1 VEVSCRSNTFTFL
14 TMFRAPLL
22 LAVAE
27 GTHTVLTVGDS
38 WGDTGPTYRV
48 IKQAFDKRDVAVD
61 SKNRAIAGTT
71 ACQWASWTKSK
82 KSGATFAKGQA
93 LVNAAEEEFGADGP
107 EFLWYTLGGNDMAQS
122 DTVHA
127 CLKTAQSDSDAE
139 ACVKATSDVAKSC
152 TKELLDP
159 FFKRFPKA
167 KVLQINYD
175 VPCESTLCD
184 LTVVNSFM
192 GGAYCKSDKTCQ
204 NKLGVYWSSVYV
216 EQMHKEYAVS
226 NPGAYTGLN
235 IFGTVQQA
243 NGIPGA
249 APGKPVLDQ
258 DAGDC
263 KVVDEILCI
272 HPTYGTKMATAI
284 GEQFWLQFFSKY
296 VSTSATVV

>member
-1 VEVSCRSNTFTFL
+1 
-14 TMFRAPLL
+14 MFRIPLVFTL
-22 LAVAE
+22 AE

-38 WGDTGPTYRV
+38 WGDTGPTYRI
-48 IKQAFDKRDVAVD
+48 IKQAFDKRGVAVD

-71 ACQWASWTKSK
+71 ACQWSSWTKSK
-82 KSGATFAKGQA
+82 KTGTQFAKGQA
-93 LVNAAEEEFGADGP
+93 LVNAAEEEFGDAGP
-107 EFLWYTLGGNDMAQS
+107 EFLWYTLGGNDMADS
-122 DTVHA
+122 DQHHA
-127 CLKTAQSDSDAE
+127 CLKEAQNDSDAQ
-139 ACVKATSDVAKSC
+139 ACVKAASDVAKAC

-159 FFKRFPKA
+159 FFKRFPNA

-175 VPCESTLCD
+175 VPCESALCD
-184 LTVVNSFM
+184 TTVVNSFM

-216 EQMHKEYAVS
+216 EQLHKEYASLGDV
-226 NPGAYTGLN
+226 YTGLN

-249 APGKPVLDQ
+249 SPGNPVLDQ

-263 KVVDEILCI
+263 KVLDEILCI

-296 VSTSATVV
+296 VSVSNATVV